1 MTIKETSQS
10 EKWDTDVDSGGVVG
24 VLNRLSRVSYRW
36 RNTGQKL
43 DRGEA
48 CFAGTW
54 QGKL

>member
-1 MTIKETSQS
+1 MTIKETSQL
-10 EKWDTDVDSGGVVG
+10 EKWDTDVDSGGMVG
-24 VLNRLSRVSYRW
+24 VLSRLSRVSYRW

-43 DRGEA
+43 DRREA